1 MQTRKIS
8 VFTLSEKGFSIDVQ
22 GVSMTGKRL
31 PTGPTEF
38 CCYLSDSDCKACLN
52 CNGKGRPPRLL
63 GIRYTAL

>member
-8 VFTLSEKGFSIDVQ
+8 VFTLSVKGFSIDVQ
-22 GVSMTGKRL
+22 GVPL

-52 CNGKGRPPRLL
+52 CNGKGRPPNLL
-63 GIRYTAL
+63 GKRYTAL